1 MPETSVSLLERL
13 RLCPD
18 APAWQ
23 RFVDLYTPLIRAWL
37 HRHGVQPAD
46 ADDLVQEV
54 MGELIRELPGF
65 KHEQR
70 TGAFRRWL
78 RSITVNRLRVFWR
91 SRRGRP
97 MGVGGTE
104 FGRLLSEL
112 EDPESGLSRDWD
124 VEHDHYVARRLL
136 ELIESEFEPATW
148 QAFRMLV
155 MEGKPTSAVAAELG
169 VSVNSVRIAK
179 SRVLS
184 RLRHEIHGLVE

>member
-13 RLCPD
+13 RLHPD

-23 RFVDLYTPLIRAWL
+23 RLVDLYTPLIRAWL
-37 HRHGVQPAD
+37 QRYGVQPAD

-54 MGELIRELPGF
+54 MGVLIRELPGF
-65 KHEQR
+65 EHERR
-70 TGAFRRWL
+70 TGSFRRWL
-78 RSITVNRLRVFWR
+78 RSITVNRLRAFWR
-91 SRRGRP
+91 ARRGRP
-97 MGVGGTE
+97 ISVGGSD

-124 VEHDHYVARRLL
+124 VEHDCHVARRLL

-148 QAFRMLV
+148 QAFHMLV
-155 MEGKPTSAVAAELG
+155 MEGKPTAAVAAKLG
-169 VSVNSVRIAK
+169 VSANSVRIAK

-184 RLRHEIHGLVE
+184 RLRQEMHGLVE